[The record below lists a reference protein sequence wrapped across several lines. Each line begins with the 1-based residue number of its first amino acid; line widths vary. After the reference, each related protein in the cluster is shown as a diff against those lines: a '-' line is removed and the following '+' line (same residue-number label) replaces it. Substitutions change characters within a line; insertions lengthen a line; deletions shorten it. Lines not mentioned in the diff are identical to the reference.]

1 MDKSKKYR
9 IVNTLTSIGEIADSA
24 KHRIGR
30 EGKFIRLKENMRFE
44 FLYDSNDDSSLMSST
59 VLKIEESDELLRVHT
74 LNTIYEFVLAE

>member
-44 FLYDSNDDSSLMSST
+44 FLYDSNDDQFSIMGYDKPLALDMG
-59 VLKIEESDELLRVHT
+59 RVSRFYFS
-74 LNTIYEFVLAE
+74 I